1 MVMIAVVDF
10 PLELSDGKQ
19 IIKELV
25 RREEKERINGIDR
38 YWLKT
43 WR

>member
-25 RREEKERINGIDR
+25 RRGEEKERINGIDR

-43 WR
+43 